1 MSKQE
6 YPPPLVIVDSREQKP
21 YSFPQEWPLPIKKAL
36 PSGDYSIVGHELT
49 FAIERKELTD
59 LFGCIWT
66 DRFRREL
73 ERLKSYAKAFL
84 VIEGNLWKIKNNRFY
99 KGKINAVI
107 GMLQA
112 IPLKYGVQV
121 LFLDD
126 RETAESFVA
135 GLLEKYNRY
144 LLTQEDETING

>member
-1 MSKQE
+1 MSKQVC
-6 YPPPLVIVDSREQKP
+6 PPPMVVIDSRERKP
-21 YSFPQEWPLPIKKAL
+21 YAFPEGWPSPIVKAL
-36 PSGDYSIVGHELT
+36 PSGDYTILGHELT

-59 LFGCIWT
+59 LFSCIWT

-73 ERLKSYAKAFL
+73 ERLKNYAKAFL
-84 VIEGNLWKIKNNRFY
+84 VIEGNLYKIKNNRFY

-126 RETAESFVA
+126 RETAENFVA

-144 LLTQEDETING
+144 LLTQEEVV